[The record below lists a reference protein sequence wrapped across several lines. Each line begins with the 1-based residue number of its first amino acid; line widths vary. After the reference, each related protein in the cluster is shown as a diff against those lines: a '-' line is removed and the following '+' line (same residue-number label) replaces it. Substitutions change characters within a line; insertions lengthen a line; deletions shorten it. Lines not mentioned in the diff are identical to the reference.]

1 MNKSFRHRLWL
12 LALSGPIVLA
22 ACGGHGAASSSGT
35 ASSVGATATPSAVA
49 SARLQGTATQRVE
62 AWFVDGGHAALTR
75 LADAALGIA
84 HAQHAPATLG
94 ADCAKLAAA
103 VASAQAGSPVPDAA
117 AQASFSRALSEF
129 ATGAADCRTGAS
141 SHDSALLTKT
151 ADAISAGA
159 ADILRF
165 DTETADA
172 QTKQVQAEEASHCKQ
187 LYQSWEHGPAHPEIS
202 QFLTALNAL
211 MTKDSG
217 TDLSATAAAAEKAA
231 RPAAQLARFP
241 VPVCADPAGTFAQI
255 LAAVR
260 TAAAS
265 ASAAKNQSAMT
276 RALAPLKGVPAL
288 EAGFTAEVKTATGA

>member
-1 MNKSFRHRLWL
+1 VNKSFKHGLWL
-12 LALSGPIVLA
+12 MALSGPIVLA
-22 ACGGHGAASSSGT
+22 ACGGHGAA
-35 ASSVGATATPSAVA
+35 ASSPGPAATPSAVA

-84 HAQHAPATLG
+84 HAQHAPAALG

-103 VASAQAGSPVPDAA
+103 VASAQAGSPVPDAV

-151 ADAISAGA
+151 ADAIGAGTT
-159 ADILRF
+159 DILRF
-165 DTETADA
+165 NTETEDA
-172 QTKQVQAEEASHCKQ
+172 QTKQVRAEEASHCKR

-202 QFLTALNAL
+202 QFLAALSAL
-211 MTKDSG
+211 MSTDSG
-217 TDLSATAAAAEKAA
+217 TNLSATATAAEKAA

-241 VPVCADPAGTFAQI
+241 VPVCADPDGAFAQI
-255 LAAVR
+255 LATVR
-260 TAAAS
+260 TSAAS
-265 ASAAKNQSAMT
+265 ASAAKDQSSMT
-276 RALAPLKGVPAL
+276 RALTPLKSVPAL
-288 EAGFTAEVKTATGA
+288 EAAFTAEVKTATGT